1 MSVPTVHI
9 NNIELAQHNVKN
21 IVIENGPD
29 VIEGSY
35 EPFVTCTLRV
45 DSDPDAWDRPVQ
57 SRFRLYFKSV
67 AEAKHFFTD
76 LNQVAY
82 EAHDKICEGEANP
95 R

>member
-1 MSVPTVHI
+1 MSVPTVNI
-9 NNIELAQHNVKN
+9 SIIELAQHNVKN

-29 VIEGSY
+29 VIDGSH

-57 SRFRLYFKSV
+57 SRFRLYFNNV
-67 AEAKHFFTD
+67 DEAKHFFTD

-82 EAHDKICEGEANP
+82 EAYDKICVCEDNP